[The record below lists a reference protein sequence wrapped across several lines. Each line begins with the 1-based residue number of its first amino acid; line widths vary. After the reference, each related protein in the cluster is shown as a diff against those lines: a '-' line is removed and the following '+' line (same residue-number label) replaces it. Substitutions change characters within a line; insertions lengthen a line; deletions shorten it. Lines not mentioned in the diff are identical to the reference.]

1 MAFTPDACRVALA
14 AALNL
19 VPGIGRVHEY
29 RRIVRDEQSARLH
42 LFDGTRI
49 NGWMIA
55 PASANTAVNVRNP
68 GFQGIG
74 VQGGG
79 QVMTTFQFQ
88 IEGYYGLD
96 DPGESERHFMDLA
109 WAISNDLNRYGTLA
123 ISGIVHQLPADVEQF
138 GYAMFANFYLVHYVR
153 IGIGFQ
159 GKTV

>member
-14 AALNL
+14 AAIQA

-29 RRIVRDEQSARLH
+29 RRVVRDEQSARVH

-55 PASANTAVNVRNP
+55 PSPANTVVNVRNP
-68 GFQGIG
+68 GFSGIG
-74 VQGGG
+74 VKAGG

-96 DPGESERHFMDLA
+96 DPGESEKTFADLA
-109 WAISNDLNRYGTLA
+109 WAIVLDLNSYGA
-123 ISGIVHQLPADVEQF
+123 IPISGIVHQLPADVEQF
-138 GYAMFANFYLVHYVR
+138 GYAMFAGFYLVHYVR
-153 IGIGFQ
+153 IGIGFT

>member
-14 AALNL
+14 AALTG
-19 VPGIGRVHEY
+19 VPGMGVVHEY
-29 RRIVRDEQSARLH
+29 RRIVRDEQSARVH

-49 NGWMIA
+49 NGWMLA
-55 PASANTAVNVRNP
+55 PAGTNTSVNIRNP

-79 QVMTTFQFQ
+79 QVMTTFQFTV
-88 IEGYYGLD
+88 EAYYGLD
-96 DPGESERHFMDLA
+96 DPGASEKTFMDLV
-109 WAISNDLNRYGTLA
+109 WAAVLHLNRFGALP

-138 GYAMFANFYLVHYVR
+138 GYAMFANFYLVHYAR
-153 IGIGFQ
+153 IGIGFS

>member
-1 MAFTPDACRVALA
+1 MAFNLNECRTALAVALA
-14 AALNL
+14 A

-29 RRIVRDEQSARLH
+29 RRIVRDENSARLH

-55 PASANTAVNVRNP
+55 PSASNTAVNTRHP
-68 GFQGIG
+68 GFTGIG

-79 QVMTTFQFQ
+79 QVMTTFQLQ

-96 DPGESERHFMDLA
+96 DPGASEKAFGDLA
-109 WAISNDLNRYGTLA
+109 DAVILHLNRYGSLA
-123 ISGIVHQLPADVEQF
+123 ISGVVHQLPADIEQF
-138 GYAMFANFYLVHYVR
+138 GYAMFANFYLVHYAR
-153 IGIGFQ
+153 IGIGFS

>member
-1 MAFTPDACRVALA
+1 MALA
-14 AALNL
+14 AALQA
-19 VPGIGRVHEY
+19 VPGIGVVHEY
-29 RRIVRDEQSARLH
+29 RRIVRDEQSARVH

-55 PASANTAVNVRNP
+55 PAGSNTVVNVRSP
-68 GFQGIG
+68 GFRGIG

-79 QVMTTFQFQ
+79 QVLTTFQFQ

-96 DPGESERHFMDLA
+96 DPGESEKTFADLV
-109 WAISNDLNRYGTLA
+109 WAAALDLNRYGTLP

-138 GYAMFANFYLVHYVR
+138 GYAMFANFYLVHYAR
-153 IGIGFQ
+153 IGIGFT